1 MNKEVIICVK
11 LVQNIERRKRKNN
24 TGGLNMKTKEIL
36 IIFFIFL
43 FFISETAFAHQPRI
57 VSEQITLIRN
67 PEVSQA
73 FYGILKGK
81 PDYYHIDSEK
91 QFNLYVGILVPDI
104 ENIDKDVSVKVVLEH
119 EHEEEHEETEYI
131 LNGTDHEWTYY
142 YEEFGGD
149 SYYQGPELKTT
160 AEKGTYIIEVFSQDN
175 DGKYVLVVGEKE
187 EFPLDEFINT
197 IITLPRLK
205 EEFFEKPAYTA
216 FFNLIGLFLLVI
228 VVVVIAIIY
237 VIFRFIKKRKK

>member
-1 MNKEVIICVK
+1 
-11 LVQNIERRKRKNN
+11 
-24 TGGLNMKTKEIL
+24 MKTKEIL
-36 IIFFIFL
+36 IIFFIFI
-43 FFISETAFAHQPRI
+43 FFVSKTTFAHQPRI
-57 VSEQITLIRN
+57 VSEQFTLIRN

-73 FYGILKGK
+73 FYGNLKGK
-81 PDYYHIDSEK
+81 SDYYQINSNED
-91 QFNLYVGILVPDI
+91 FNLYVGILVPDI
-104 ENIDKDVSVKVVLEH
+104 KDIEKDVSVRIVLEH
-119 EHEEEHEETEYI
+119 EHEEEHEETTYF
-131 LNGTDHEWTYY
+131 LNGTDYEWAYY

-175 DGKYVLVVGEKE
+175 QGKYVLVVGEKE

-228 VVVVIAIIY
+228 IIAIIAILY
-237 VIFRFIKKRKK
+237 IIFRFIKKRKKL